1 MEKLCS
7 KLEYIKTYNKVNKI
21 LKGNMKPVNKNIQP
35 LAILIGGQPGA
46 GKTTLTEAAMKDYPN
61 MIVID
66 GDIIRNYH
74 PNLKEIK
81 KIYGVN
87 YPKYTQPFVNQVVER
102 LINDL
107 SKEKYNLIIEGTLRD
122 INIPLKTANLLKDKG
137 YEVDLLIIATDKET
151 SWKNTLKRGKSQEKM
166 NLIPRYVDKNHH
178 DNIVCSLPET
188 IKKLSDNEV
197 FDEITIM
204 NRNQGIIYDK
214 NSMPSRDIKE
224 FMELCLNGKNP
235 LEANDDVNKVNID
248 KQILEANSTLSKS
261 ELIETKFTSLPLM
274 GFVTSELGFTNQE
287 IKLDCSKKRMND
299 ISSDISR

>member
-1 MEKLCS
+1 MEKLYS

-87 YPKYTQPFVNQVVER
+87 YPKYTQSFVSQVVER

-122 INIPLKTANLLKDKG
+122 INIPLKTSTLLKNKG

-151 SWKNTLKRGKSQEKM
+151 SWKNTLKRGKSQEEM

-188 IKKLSDNEV
+188 IKNLSDNEV
-197 FDEITIM
+197 FDEVTIM
-204 NRNQGIIYDK
+204 NRNQCIIYDK

-224 FMELCLNGKNP
+224 IMELCLNGKYR
-235 LEANDDVNKVNID
+235 LEENDDINKVNID
-248 KQILEANSTLSKS
+248 KQILEVNSTSFES
-261 ELIETKFTSLPLM
+261 ELSETEFTSSPLVRFET
-274 GFVTSELGFTNQE
+274 GEHGSTNQE
-287 IKLDCSKKRMND
+287 IKLGCSKKRKKD
-299 ISSDISR
+299 ISPDISR